1 MPGPLTSIYP
11 ESDIAGIRAASE
23 VIISKPGTGLSEVH
37 PNEAIDPLVPL
48 FLATWSRDLDLSIC

>member
-23 VIISKPGTGLSEVH
+23 VIISKPDIG
-37 PNEAIDPLVPL
+37 
-48 FLATWSRDLDLSIC
+48 